1 MEILLLGTA
10 TLCSGQGAQEQHLWS
25 LLPVAYRALG
35 RQDADGALQH
45 LPLKQVG
52 DQHTFV
58 KPTAA
63 AKTRATPAAVLFC
76 LVKVECF
83 GWLIASPKPPPLG
96 VLELFLCNDL

>member
-1 MEILLLGTA
+1 MLGTA
-10 TLCSGQGAQEQHLWS
+10 TLCSGQGAQEQHLWT

-35 RQDADGALQH
+35 RQDADGALLH
-45 LPLKQVG
+45 LHLKQVG

-96 VLELFLCNDL
+96 VLELSVGAYMRK